1 MHLSAP
7 TWPVFLISL
16 ILAVLVVLV
25 KYAIVVVPV
34 VGPIVAGHT
43 FEVLG
48 IAYIL
53 LFLGVILRR
62 F

>member
-16 ILAVLVVLV
+16 ILAVLAVLV
-25 KYAIVVVPV
+25 KYAIVAIPV
-34 VGPIVAGHT
+34 VGPIIAGHT

-53 LFLGVILRR
+53 IFLGVVLRR

>member
-34 VGPIVAGHT
+34 VGPIIAGHT
-43 FEVLG
+43 FEVFG

-53 LFLGVILRR
+53 LFLGVVLRR